1 MTTEL
6 PENERDLVA
15 RADEV
20 RDRLA
25 VLSENFQS
33 ISSIV
38 AELHEEVG
46 DPAFVENLLLV
57 RARLGRA
64 DTALFASCGE
74 LLAQNPALDRRIVSP
89 ETMRILAGLSGE
101 SRSEAIRT
109 LISGQVAG
117 ADKIRE
123 LESFVRWVREGDER
137 VEARDRSTY
146 LESRARASAT
156 SAVKAFEIL
165 ADELI
170 RAVYDFINVYIPPD
184 PSEGLEAYTCLD
196 SYAAEH
202 RGLAALAALVL
213 AEFEATFDIPD
224 DGDEAHPE
232 RKRFADA
239 YRALCRF
246 AEGSF
251 AHKGGFAFEP
261 IRSALFS
268 TELCVALEYLGSNV
282 PEELEQTTAQSGA
295 PERLRVIEFGAG
307 AGGMAIGL
315 TGGGF
320 RHIGMF
326 ESVKKRVKTLRKN
339 WPDWPVLEASITE
352 LSDQSLRAY
361 EGVDLVAASIPG
373 QPFAKS
379 ATADGRQSERNH
391 FPDAI
396 RAIRIVRPR
405 AFILHVVRTVTFA
418 QHAAYLAGVCT
429 ELASLGYRV
438 EQTYLQSKDFGLPHE
453 TVHLLIVGI
462 KNSER
467 GTFLNPVLANP
478 MTRGVSEVL
487 GPALILHETPADL
500 RSGVE
505 RYSDQWHYD
514 EWARDWR
521 RWYRDEFLAVVPRNM
536 EESKLGPL
544 EALKKA
550 GIDGSSYAEEPPN
563 VGEVRDN
570 HLLPRLTVSA
580 IALAQGFP
588 PEWSFEA
595 EPSGNVD
602 MIAEALPPVIA
613 KALGLRIFAA
623 LTGWRIDLDAALSE
637 PLLNQSRIGKRLPR
651 LRPDW
656 ITYERVIKADELI
669 EGEDGIAGIT
679 DPQER
684 ARAHARLMAEIAP
697 LKRGRG
703 GPPSKINRAAI
714 VWIAARTRESRE
726 TEFYGD

>member
-1 MTTEL
+1 MTIAL
-6 PENERDLVA
+6 PDNERDLVD
-15 RADEV
+15 RADEI
-20 RDRLA
+20 RDRFA
-25 VLSENFQS
+25 AISENFHK
-33 ISSIV
+33 ISKMV
-38 AELHEEVG
+38 AFLHEEVG
-46 DPAFVENLLLV
+46 DPALVENLLLV
-57 RARLGRA
+57 RARLARA

-74 LLAQNPALDRRIVSP
+74 LLAQNPALDRQIMSP
-89 ETMRILAGLSGE
+89 ETMRILSKISGE

-109 LISGQVAG
+109 LISGQVAD
-117 ADKIRE
+117 AHKIRE

-137 VEARDRSTY
+137 VEARDRSAY
-146 LESRARASAT
+146 LESRARASAA
-156 SAVKAFEIL
+156 SAVGAFETL

-170 RAVYDFINVYIPPD
+170 RAVHDFINVYVPPH
-184 PSEGLEAYTCLD
+184 PSEGLKAYTCLD
-196 SYAAEH
+196 SYDPAH
-202 RGLAALAALVL
+202 RNLTALAALVL
-213 AEFEATFDIPD
+213 AEFEATFAVPD
-224 DGDEAHPE
+224 DGDADHPE
-232 RKRFADA
+232 RKRFADS

-246 AEGSF
+246 AEGRF
-251 AHKGGFAFEP
+251 AHDGGFAFEP
-261 IRSALFS
+261 VRSALFS
-268 TELCVALEYLGSNV
+268 TELCVALEYLGSNA
-282 PEELEQTTAQSGA
+282 PEELEQTVAQSGA
-295 PERLRVIEFGAG
+295 PERLRVVEFGAG

-320 RHIGMF
+320 RHVGMF
-326 ESVKKRVKTLRKN
+326 ESVKKRVNTLMKN
-339 WPDWPVLEASITE
+339 WPDWPVREASITE

-361 EGVDLVAASIPG
+361 GGTDLLAASIPG

-379 ATADGRQSERNH
+379 ATADGRRSEHNH

-418 QHAAYLAGVCT
+418 QHAAYLAVVCA

-438 EQTYLQSKDFGLPHE
+438 EQADLQSRDFGLPHG
-453 TVHLLIVGI
+453 TVHLVIVGI
-462 KNSER
+462 ENSER
-467 GTFLNPVLANP
+467 GTFLKPVLSDP
-478 MTRGVSEVL
+478 RTRGVSEVI

-500 RSGVE
+500 RSGVA

-521 RWYRDEFLAVVPRNM
+521 RWYRDGFFAVIPRNM
-536 EESKLGPL
+536 EELKRGPL
-544 EALKKA
+544 EMLKKA
-550 GIDGSSYAEEPPN
+550 GIDGSSYADEPPK

-570 HLLPRLTVSA
+570 HLLPRLTVPA

-595 EPSGNVD
+595 EPGGNVD

-637 PLLNQSRIGKRLPR
+637 PLIDRSRIGKRLPR

-656 ITYERVIKADELI
+656 ITYERVLKADELI
-669 EGEDGIAGIT
+669 EGEDALEDID
-679 DPQER
+679 DPELR
-684 ARAHARLMAEIAP
+684 ASAHATLLAEIAP

-703 GPPSKINRAAI
+703 AGPSKINRAAI
-714 VWIAARTRESRE
+714 VRIAARTRESRE
-726 TEFYGD
+726 TETYGD